1 MLILFLLT
9 AAVYGW
15 IEAFAMENGFHV
27 GASDFCGFVKRYHGA
42 MLALVLLIGFGFGE
56 LRVLPWWILVED
68 ASFFASSKWGLDYK
82 FKLTRDSWIARMMG
96 SIVSGRIMVPVVY
109 LFLFALG
116 FVTVCCL

>member
-27 GASDFCGFVKRYHGA
+27 GAPDFCGFVKRYHGA

-56 LRVLPWWILVED
+56 LRALPWWILVED
-68 ASFFASSKWGLDYK
+68 TSFFASSKWGLDYK

-109 LFLFALG
+109 VFLFALG